1 MWKKIIF
8 GVIVAALISGGVY
21 WFSYTKELHTPVSE
35 AINAIPSNAA
45 IIFESKQSKNTWK
58 KLSQNNVM
66 WEGLLG
72 TENFSELNMQGR
84 YIDSLIASNASVAEL
99 LDGRSLF
106 ISAHVS
112 GATTFDFLYVYS
124 LPNLG
129 LQSSVDGFIK
139 TANKDGKPSIREY
152 SGVDIFTVYHSINL
166 KQVESVGVSKN
177 KDSLS
182 YAFLNGIL
190 MMSSKQNLVE
200 DAIRQLKSGVSLA
213 KDKNFSKVINTKQKN
228 VDANVYINYA
238 YFPGILSHFSLPAER
253 EEIHSL
259 SNFANCSGWDVTVK
273 SDALMLSGFTQA
285 NDSSTNFLNLFLNQ
299 KPQEVELTKI
309 IPSKTALL
317 LFFGISNVKT
327 FHRDYKNYLSAI
339 LQGRTRNYEDYIEN
353 LNSKYDINIEH
364 SLLEWI
370 GNEMALVITE
380 PSSSDFTTN
389 SYAVIRAN
397 AIDDAVSKLNGLS
410 DSISKKDK
418 KKIEVINY
426 KNHTI
431 KHLNAP
437 RLLPQLFGWQFTK
450 VTDNYYT
457 AIDDYIVFA
466 NNSGA
471 LESFINDFESNK
483 LLANDKNY
491 KAFAENMS
499 TETNV
504 YLYSSIARSPDI
516 YSALVTPDLAA
527 DIEKRLD
534 VFHKFEGLGVQ
545 FTANTTNKLFYS
557 NVYLKYNPKYKQ
569 ESGTLWESK
578 LDTTVS
584 SKPYLVLNH
593 NTNAKEI
600 FVQDDANKIYLIS
613 STGKVIWKKQLTE
626 KIMSDVV
633 QVDVLKNNKLQMLF
647 NTSSSIYLLDR
658 NGNEMRGFPVELESP
673 ASAAVSVF
681 DYEKNRDYRFFVA
694 CENKTI
700 HCFKPN
706 GDEVTS
712 FKFGK
717 TSSQVHLPIQYF
729 NFEEKDYICAVDEK
743 GKIYL
748 LNRQGESRIK
758 IKEEL
763 APATRSFYIEVGK
776 DDSKLYIV
784 AADTLGAIIKIGLS
798 GDKQNIKLQD
808 FDTSPFFD
816 YKDINNDGVKEYI
829 FLTRNELNVFSQDKK
844 SLLFKYEFKSTIS
857 KAPLFFN
864 FPDGTG
870 KIGVLSETTDELYL
884 FNNDGSLYKGFPMSG
899 KTGFSIGDINNEG
912 VFNLVTGSSD
922 NSIYMYQLE

>member
-1 MWKKIIF
+1 MWKKIVFCI
-8 GVIVAALISGGVY
+8 GIATLIAGGVY
-21 WFSYTKELHTPVSE
+21 WFTYTKELHAPVSE

-45 IIFESKQSKNTWK
+45 IVFESKQSKNTWK

-66 WEGLLG
+66 WEELLG
-72 TENFSELNMQGR
+72 TESFSELNAQGH
-84 YIDSLIASNASVAEL
+84 YIDSLLVLNTSVSQL
-99 LDGRSLF
+99 LDNRSLF

-139 TANKDGKPSIREY
+139 TANNNSKPSVREY
-152 SGVDIFTVYHSINL
+152 AGVDIFTVYHSANI
-166 KQVESVGVSKN
+166 KQTESVTVSKN

-182 YAFLNGIL
+182 FAFLNGIL

-228 VDANVYINYA
+228 VDANIYINYA
-238 YFPGILSHFSLPAER
+238 HFPGILSHFSLPAER

-353 LNSKYDINIEH
+353 INSKYTINIEH
-364 SLLEWI
+364 SMLEWM
-370 GNEMALVITE
+370 GNEMALVVTE
-380 PSSSDFTTN
+380 PSSSDFTAN

-397 AIDDAVSKLNGLS
+397 DIDDAKSRLNGLS

-418 KKIEVINY
+418 KKIEMTNY
-426 KNHTI
+426 RNHVI
-431 KHLNAP
+431 KHLNLP

-450 VTDNYYT
+450 ITDNYYT
-457 AIDDYIVFA
+457 TIDDYIVFA
-466 NNSGA
+466 NSSGS
-471 LESFINDFESNK
+471 LQSFINDFESNK
-483 LLANDKNY
+483 ILVNDKNY
-491 KAFAENMS
+491 KTFAENMS
-499 TETNV
+499 SETNV

-516 YSALVTPDLAA
+516 YSAFVTQDLAA
-527 DIEKRLD
+527 DIEKRVD
-534 VFHKFEGLGVQ
+534 VFHKFEGLGIQ
-545 FTANTTNKLFYS
+545 FTANTATKLFYS

-600 FVQDDANKIYLIS
+600 LVQDDANKIYLIS
-613 STGKVIWKKQLTE
+613 STGKIIWKKQLTE

-647 NTSSSIYLLDR
+647 NTNTSVYLLDR
-658 NGNEMRGFPVELESP
+658 NGNDMKGFPVELESP
-673 ASAAVSVF
+673 ASAPVSVF
-681 DYEKNRDYRFFVA
+681 DYEKNRDYRIFVA

-706 GDEVTS
+706 GDEVSS

-717 TSSQVHLPIQYF
+717 TSNKVRLPIQYF
-729 NFEEKDYICAVDEK
+729 NFDEKDYICAVDEK

-748 LNRQGESRIK
+748 LSRQGETRIK
-758 IKEEL
+758 MKEEL
-763 APATRSFYIEVGK
+763 APDTRSFYIEVGK

-784 AADTLGAIIKIGLS
+784 AADTLGTIIRISLL
-798 GDKQNIKLQD
+798 GDKQNTKIQD

-829 FLTRNELNVFSQDKK
+829 FLTRNELKVFSQNK

-857 KAPLFFN
+857 KAPLFFS
-864 FPDGTG
+864 FPDGSG

-899 KTGFSIGDINNEG
+899 KTRFSIGDINNEG